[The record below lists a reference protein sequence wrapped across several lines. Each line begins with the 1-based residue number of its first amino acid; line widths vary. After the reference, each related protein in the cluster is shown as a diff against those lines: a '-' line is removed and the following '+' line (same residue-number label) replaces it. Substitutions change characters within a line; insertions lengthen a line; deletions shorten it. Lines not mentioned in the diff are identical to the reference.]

1 MKEARLMN
9 KIAKKPRYSRVSDA
23 IELMIWMLET
33 PQGITLKQIQERF
46 NVSRRTAERLRN
58 SLLNA
63 LPQVDELNYSQSNEK
78 HWCFINYSIPQ
89 LVGNK

>member
-1 MKEARLMN
+1 MN
-9 KIAKKPRYSRVSDA
+9 KFADKPRYSRVSDA

-63 LPQVDELNYSQSNEK
+63 LPQIDELNYFQSNEK
-78 HWCFINYSIPQ
+78 HWGFVDYSIPQ
-89 LVGNK
+89 LVTNK

>member
-1 MKEARLMN
+1 MN
-9 KIAKKPRYSRVSDA
+9 KIAEKPRYSRVSDA

-33 PQGITLKQIQERF
+33 PQGITLKQIQQRF

-63 LPQVDELNYSQSNEK
+63 LPQIDEVDCFSSNEK
-78 HWCFINYSIPQ
+78 HWGFVNYAIPK
-89 LVGNK
+89 LTCIK